1 MVSCLL
7 LINLLIIVTDEKAE
21 KLSGKKLTQYL
32 TKANAAN
39 AQKVLDLTH
48 KTVGDLV
55 KRELTLSRLSFS
67 INTDRLQN

>member
-1 MVSCLL
+1 M
-7 LINLLIIVTDEKAE
+7 D
-21 KLSGKKLTQYL
+21 KKLTQYL

-55 KRELTLSRLSFS
+55 KRELTLSRLSFQLILIVYK
-67 INTDRLQN
+67 INLIKAR